1 MDIQQRSK
9 LKEKYSLVPDEELID
24 MAREGSQSYAEGAYG
39 LLLDE
44 IKKRGIEEG
53 MEGIKSVPAE
63 PEKSGLTNDEAK
75 VDTFAEL
82 AVIIN
87 QQEKDS
93 LGSALGAAGIP
104 FYFQSLNI
112 RGKDWPVALMV
123 EQSRVEDAVELL
135 KNFKPDGGI
144 ILW

>member
-9 LKEKYSLVPDEELID
+9 LKEKYSLAPDEELID

-53 MEGIKSVPAE
+53 LERKSVPAE
-63 PEKSGLTNDEAK
+63 PEKSGPTNDEAK

-82 AVIIN
+82 AIVIN
-87 QQEKDS
+87 QQDKDS
-93 LGSALGAAGIP
+93 LESALGVTDIP

-112 RGKDWPVALMV
+112 RGRDWPVALMV
-123 EQSRVEDAVELL
+123 EQSRVEDAIELF
-135 KNFKPDGGI
+135 KDFKPNGGI

>member
-9 LKEKYSLVPDEELID
+9 LKEKYSLMQDEELIS
-24 MAREGSQSYAEGAYG
+24 MAQEGSQSYAEGAYG

-44 IKKRGIEEG
+44 IKKRGIEERP
-53 MEGIKSVPAE
+53 EGVKSLPVEA
-63 PEKSGLTNDEAK
+63 EKSGLANDEAK
-75 VDTFAEL
+75 VDTFVEL
-82 AVIIN
+82 TIIIN
-87 QQEKDS
+87 QQDKDS
-93 LGSALGAAGIP
+93 LESVFGATDIP

-112 RGKDWPVALMV
+112 RGKDWPVSLMV

-135 KNFKPDGGI
+135 KDFKPNGGI

>member
-1 MDIQQRSK
+1 MDMQQRSK
-9 LKEKYSLVPDEELID
+9 LREKYSLVPDEELID

-44 IKKRGIEEG
+44 IKKRGIGEG
-53 MEGIKSVPAE
+53 LEGIKSVPAE

-75 VDTFAEL
+75 VDTFVEL
-82 AVIIN
+82 TIIIN
-87 QQEKDS
+87 QQDKDS
-93 LGSALGAAGIP
+93 LESALGGTDIP

-112 RGKDWPVALMV
+112 RGKDWPVSLMI

-135 KNFKPDGGI
+135 KDFKPNGGI

>member
-1 MDIQQRSK
+1 MDMQLRSK

-44 IKKRGIEEG
+44 IKKRGIEEKP
-53 MEGIKSVPAE
+53 EGARSV
-63 PEKSGLTNDEAK
+63 SVDEAK
-75 VDTFAEL
+75 ADTFAEL
-82 AVIIN
+82 AIIIN
-87 QQEKDS
+87 QQDKDA
-93 LGSALGAAGIP
+93 LESAFGVTDIP

-135 KNFKPDGGI
+135 KDFKPNGGI

>member
-44 IKKRGIEEG
+44 IKKRGIEERP
-53 MEGIKSVPAE
+53 EGVRSVSVE
-63 PEKSGLTNDEAK
+63 TEKSGLTNDEAK

-82 AVIIN
+82 AIIID
-87 QQEKDS
+87 QQDKDT
-93 LGSALGAAGIP
+93 LESALGVTDIP

-135 KNFKPDGGI
+135 KDFKPNGGI